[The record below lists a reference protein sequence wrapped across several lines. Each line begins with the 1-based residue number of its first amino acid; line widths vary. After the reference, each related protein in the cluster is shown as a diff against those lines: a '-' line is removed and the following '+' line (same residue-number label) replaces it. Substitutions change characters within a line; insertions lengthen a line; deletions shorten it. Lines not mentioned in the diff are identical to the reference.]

1 MYVNELM
8 FSQAMALSKKIEM
21 VTKLQLKHEYYG
33 SENFQ
38 IMNYGL
44 GGKIS
49 PHVDSIGPNFGLN
62 YSSMAE
68 ETFESLATGGNRF
81 VTFMIYLSSVESG
94 GSTIFTQPGIAIE
107 PVAGNA
113 LFWFNQGA
121 QDNYD
126 SRIRHL
132 GCPVLYGNKW
142 IANKWVKWLPQ
153 FRNYPCLRKEY
164 FYSVYRDQM
173 SCYNSLE

>member
-1 MYVNELM
+1 MQSL
-8 FSQAMALSKKIEM
+8 
-21 VTKLQLKHEYYG
+21 
-33 SENFQ
+33 
-38 IMNYGL
+38 L
-44 GGKIS
+44 G
-49 PHVDSIGPNFGLN
+49 HRWTLN
-62 YSSMAE
+62 SDPPQNPPTVPTGNCLLNDSSMAE

-126 SRIRHL
+126 SRIGHL

-173 SCYNSLE
+173 SCYNSLENLLAQPRPTHHQHQHEWCP